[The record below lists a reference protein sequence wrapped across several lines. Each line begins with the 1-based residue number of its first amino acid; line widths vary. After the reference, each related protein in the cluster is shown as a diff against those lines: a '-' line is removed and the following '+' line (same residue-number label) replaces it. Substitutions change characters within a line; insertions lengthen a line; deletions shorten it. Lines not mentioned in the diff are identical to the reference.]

1 MKIRCLV
8 VDDERLALEV
18 MESYIER
25 APFLQLAK
33 LCSTP
38 LEALDFLSRNTVDV
52 IFLDIEMPGLTGLQ
66 LLQTLKAPPAVIL
79 TTAYP
84 QFAVD
89 AFELNAVDY
98 LLKPIPFPRFLTA
111 VQKVQ
116 SLVSAKAAVSPALE
130 NRTNASAGP
139 MFIKSGTKTVRID
152 FTDILFIEARKD
164 HVLIITKQHKIA
176 TQLSMA
182 TLLEKLPAEQFL
194 RVHRSFIVSI
204 TKIETIERG
213 RILIEKTEIPIGE
226 FYRDGVNERIRF
238 Q

>member
-1 MKIRCLV
+1 M
-8 VDDERLALEV
+8 
-18 MESYIER
+18 
-25 APFLQLAK
+25 
-33 LCSTP
+33 
-38 LEALDFLSRNTVDV
+38 
-52 IFLDIEMPGLTGLQ
+52 
-66 LLQTLKAPPAVIL
+66 
-79 TTAYP
+79 
-84 QFAVD
+84 
-89 AFELNAVDY
+89 
-98 LLKPIPFPRFLTA
+98 
-111 VQKVQ
+111 
-116 SLVSAKAAVSPALE
+116 
-130 NRTNASAGP
+130 
-139 MFIKSGTKTVRID
+139 RID

-226 FYRDGVNERIRF
+226 FYRDGVNERIRL